1 MLGWLVSLAVLL
13 SWDLTASQL
22 ARPWVWLALF
32 FGVVGR
38 TLLQTGLFIVG
49 HDAMHGVLWP
59 HCRNRNALL
68 GRIALGLSLIHI

>member
-1 MLGWLVSLAVLL
+1 LSAASRKGLLLAALIMLGWLVSLAGLL
-13 SWDLTASQL
+13 IWDLSATQL
-22 ARPWVWLALF
+22 ARPWVWLALL

-59 HCRNRNALL
+59 NWRE
-68 GRIALGLSLIHI
+68 